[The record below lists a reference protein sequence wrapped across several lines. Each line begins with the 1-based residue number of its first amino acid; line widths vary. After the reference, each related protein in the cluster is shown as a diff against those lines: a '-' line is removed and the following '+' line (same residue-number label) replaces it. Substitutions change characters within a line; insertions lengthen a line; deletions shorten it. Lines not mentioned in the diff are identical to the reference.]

1 MYDPEFIM
9 PNEPAPSGRSL
20 ARSLR
25 ADACE
30 RVVLSTNIKNPGILL
45 ACKTSRAVS
54 LKHLSACL
62 DFGNGKQTRID
73 PWNDKVYLS
82 HTTERKLP
90 ALPGIPGKPEAYPNY
105 QQIFSKVQKLA
116 LNGIALM
123 GNESTL
129 SWLVSQFES
138 LQTLM
143 LLTNPAEH
151 YTSLDMDR
159 SLRLELD
166 EGITAGIIPRFE
178 DWLRYN
184 SAWREVAGSMREL
197 LEQELA
203 GSKGEDWKVPEIKI
217 MIMFNDVY
225 SKGSPNF
232 P

>member
-1 MYDPEFIM
+1 
-9 PNEPAPSGRSL
+9 
-20 ARSLR
+20 
-25 ADACE
+25 
-30 RVVLSTNIKNPGILL
+30 
-45 ACKTSRAVS
+45 
-54 LKHLSACL
+54 
-62 DFGNGKQTRID
+62 
-73 PWNDKVYLS
+73 
-82 HTTERKLP
+82 
-90 ALPGIPGKPEAYPNY
+90 
-105 QQIFSKVQKLA
+105 
-116 LNGIALM
+116 
-123 GNESTL
+123 
-129 SWLVSQFES
+129 
-138 LQTLM
+138 M